1 MALHTSKSPASMDAR
16 SLHED
21 RADAENS
28 QYRHDPLDYGQ
39 ASIRVIEVGSTT
51 SDGYIHCTL
60 RHTDVESTYTCL
72 SYVWGDTSERQL
84 IMINGRPFFVHH
96 NLWEFLRVAQ
106 VYYQFTPL
114 WIDAICIDQEAV
126 LERNHQVRHMGEI
139 FSRAVQVIA
148 WLGLQQETIEFLN
161 LLSNRSP
168 TTNLFHNERFA
179 ERRITTTPTPILRR
193 VVEGI
198 QCFSMLEYWQR
209 AWITQEIALAQDIF
223 FMAGS
228 RRIHITQLPRSDSDW
243 ANSPAGRLAFATPY
257 PRAERALDQM
267 LAQLNLRHRR
277 ASLVYLLDLYS
288 YKKCRIT
295 RDRIFSLLA
304 ICAEGSDL
312 VPDYRISDEE
322 VLVQTLQCCSRS
334 LCFCTVGAVA
344 SVLDTKPSA
353 YDEYYVE
360 VGLHR
365 TWAQDWV
372 SKLRP
377 YQHRMSSQ
385 HRCDVC
391 RAPLP
396 ASWFA
401 DEKAG
406 YTICLNGI
414 CDMFRGHFFID
425 LDDEVTYTSV
435 EVHVSLPRTHTR
447 ERVSNHFTIDV
458 EWYDLS
464 HEEEEGTYGLCFKL
478 SDLLR
483 LVTERGRWWQKRHI
497 GETQYRG
504 CLALMT
510 GEERSSRERLSNLD
524 VRKFLKLGKRF
535 LFSDFEERRKQF
547 QGEVDNDYDGEIMD
561 LKGLQ
566 KALSVMG
573 KDYVARRLADE
584 TTEAS

>member
-1 MALHTSKSPASMDAR
+1 MDAE
-16 SLHED
+16 SLHEG
-21 RADAENS
+21 RANAENI
-28 QYRHDPLDYGQ
+28 QYRHDPLDYRQ

-51 SDGYIHCTL
+51 SDGYIRCTL

-106 VYYQFTPL
+106 VNYQFTPF
-114 WIDAICIDQEAV
+114 WIDAICIDQEAI

-148 WLGLQQETIEFLN
+148 WLGSQQEIIEFLD

-168 TTNLFHNERFA
+168 TTNLLRGERFV
-179 ERRITTTPTPILRR
+179 ERRTTSTSTPILRR

-228 RRIHITQLPRSDSDW
+228 RKIHITELPLSDLDW

-257 PRAERALDQM
+257 PRAERAMDQM
-267 LAQLNLRHRR
+267 LTQFNLRRR
-277 ASLVYLLDLYS
+277 RYSLVYLLDIYS
-288 YKKCRIT
+288 YKKCRIA

-322 VLVQTLQCCSRS
+322 VLVQTLQGCSRS

-353 YDEYYVE
+353 YDEYHVE

-377 YQHRMSSQ
+377 YQYRMSAQ

-414 CDMFRGHFFID
+414 CDDFRGHFFID
-425 LDDEVTYTSV
+425 LDDEATYTSV

-447 ERVSNHFTIDV
+447 ERVSNHFTIEV
-458 EWYDLS
+458 EWYNLS
-464 HEEEEGTYGLCFKL
+464 HEEKGTYGLRFRL

-504 CLALMT
+504 CLSLMT
-510 GEERSSRERLSNLD
+510 GDESDSRERLSNQD
-524 VRKFLKLGKRF
+524 VREFLKLGKKVV
-535 LFSDFEERRKQF
+535 FSDFEKRRKQF
-547 QGEVDNDYDGEIMD
+547 QGDFEYDGELMRTW
-561 LKGLQ
+561 
-566 KALSVMG
+566 ALSKARSPMSIE
-573 KDYVARRLADE
+573 DYVAWRLPDD